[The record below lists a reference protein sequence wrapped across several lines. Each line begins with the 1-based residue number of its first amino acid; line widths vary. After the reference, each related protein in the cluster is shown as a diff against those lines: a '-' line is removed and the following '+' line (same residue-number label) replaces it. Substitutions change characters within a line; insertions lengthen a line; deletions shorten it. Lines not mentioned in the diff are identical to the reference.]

1 MSSRRV
7 TASNIVKAIRNLPKN
22 RAFDYPS
29 NAKTQISV
37 WKVDGSEGPVRI
49 KRWGTKKHP
58 TEAKAEI
65 QTISPAMIWRVA
77 NALRDGV
84 PISIDRVLG
93 ASYNTR
99 SALEAL
105 LLHSPEYYI
114 CRPGRLQTTGD
125 KTEIKFGHKHMI
137 WLPNNPHDNGKIVS
151 HDTSMVIS
159 EVNADSVHEAISS
172 SQEGPK
178 LDRAKA
184 INTDRIHA
192 QMQITLFEIG
202 VGLGFRTW
210 LAGNDQWLRYKG
222 KSILDFEDVINDLAA
237 EKLLLAYPEAVR
249 AGRLIDLI
257 WFKNGRFMPAV
268 IEVENSTGIQSGLDR
283 MVEFYE
289 QAPPLSDVYWIIAAP
304 DSDKPKFN
312 KFASRAQ
319 YSVLKPKFLSY
330 SAIEEL
336 FYLLQ
341 RRSFTGITPE
351 FLENFFEVPEMV

>member
-7 TASNIVKAIRNLPKN
+7 TASNIVKAIRNLPQN

-29 NAKTQISV
+29 NARTQISV
-37 WKVDGSEGPVRI
+37 WKIDGSEGPIRI
-49 KRWGTKKHP
+49 KRWGTGKHP
-58 TEAKAEI
+58 IESLAET
-65 QTISPAMIWRVA
+65 QTISSAMIWRVA

-84 PISIDRVLG
+84 PINIDRVLG

-99 SALEAL
+99 SAFEAL

-137 WLPNNPHDNGKIVS
+137 WLPNKPHENGKIVS
-151 HDTSMVIS
+151 YDTSMVIS
-159 EVNADSVHEAISS
+159 EVNADSVHEAILSVND
-172 SQEGPK
+172 GPK

-202 VGLGFRTW
+202 AGLGFRTW
-210 LAGNDQWLRYKG
+210 LAGNDQWLKYKG
-222 KSILDFEDVINDLAA
+222 KSILDFEDVINDLSA
-237 EKLLLAYPEAVR
+237 EKLLLAYPEAVK

-289 QAPPLSDVYWIIAAP
+289 QSPPLSDVYWIIAAP
-304 DSDKPKFN
+304 DSDKPKFD
-312 KFASRAQ
+312 KFAGRVQ
-319 YSVLKPKFLSY
+319 YSDLKPKFLSY

-341 RRSFTGITPE
+341 RRSFSGITPE
-351 FLENFFEVPEMV
+351 FLENFFELPEKV